1 MATPVRQQYLDIKAE
16 YPDALLFF
24 RMGDF
29 YETFDDD
36 AKVSSKALDITLTS
50 RSMGKALKVPMAGV
64 PAHSLEP
71 YLVKLIK
78 NGHKVAICEQLS
90 NPSVSQGLLER
101 GVVRLVTPGTVV
113 ETGLLDQNTNNYL
126 VAIFPQGTQVGLAFV
141 DASTGEFAATQMQ
154 IDKLDWELLRLNPSE
169 I

>member
-1 MATPVRQQYLDIKAE
+1 MVTPVRQQYLDIKAE
-16 YPDALLFF
+16 YPDALVFF

-50 RSMGKALKVPMAGV
+50 RSMGKTLKVPMAGV

-90 NPSVSQGLLER
+90 NPSDSQGLLER
-101 GVVRLVTPGTVV
+101 GVVRMSL
-113 ETGLLDQNTNNYL
+113 
-126 VAIFPQGTQVGLAFV
+126 IH
-141 DASTGEFAATQMQ
+141 
-154 IDKLDWELLRLNPSE
+154 I
-169 I
+169 